1 MNIEKWKAKI
11 KQYDK
16 EALDSMYTPEDIVP
30 CYDLEYEILEDW
42 EKDRIL
48 LLEVIE
54 KQVEEIGN
62 LQSKIET
69 EDRRK
74 KEK

>member
-1 MNIEKWKAKI
+1 MNIERWKAKI

-16 EALDSMYTPEDIVP
+16 EALDSVSTPEDIVP

-74 KEK
+74 KEE